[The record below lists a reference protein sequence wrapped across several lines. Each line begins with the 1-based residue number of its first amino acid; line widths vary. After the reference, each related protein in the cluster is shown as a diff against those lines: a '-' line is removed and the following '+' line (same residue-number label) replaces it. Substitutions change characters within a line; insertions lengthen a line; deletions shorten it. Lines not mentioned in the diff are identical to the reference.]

1 MGSSPPLLP
10 GPSGGVA
17 AAMKLNL
24 AKVLSQSYRKLKVVF
39 GYKTKQFI
47 DILVKL
53 LVCCANLPQGYGKGL
68 AAPERAGGS
77 KGIPRHSEAFR
88 GAIQGRISAH
98 AAVPTRSDKQNASET
113 MSRRWAAGLAA
124 GPDPSKGPS
133 PIPRQGQGGPRRPD
147 QKFASGSRKP
157 KNCKQSPGS

>member
-77 KGIPRHSEAFR
+77 KGIPRRSDGSRNCSDRQRQAKCFEDNIKTLVCWARRWAKSFEGPKTNSEAF
-88 GAIQGRISAH
+88 
-98 AAVPTRSDKQNASET
+98 E
-113 MSRRWAAGLAA
+113 A
-124 GPDPSKGPS
+124 GPGRPPG
-133 PIPRQGQGGPRRPD
+133 GQIH
-147 QKFASGSRKP
+147 QKFASEPRKP
-157 KNCKQSPGS
+157 QNCKQSPDS